1 MRQSKICNC
10 HSSTNKDILKSG
22 CNQSFC
28 DKCGCV
34 LLKDSEGN
42 IFYTLKAK
50 QNRLPYDLS
59 PITIIKNMKKKTEE
73 EYPFIYQEFNVN
85 KADKHIKEKSLKSLN
100 IYLRHRKMLLL
111 KLQKLIKIFDYS
123 DLIFYQCLF
132 YLDTYLSHHMTED
145 ISEKK
150 ILYYLVGFF
159 LCSVK
164 TRENDIFEPSL
175 DSFYDLQRGIYLST
189 EKIAFYEVLCLKKIH
204 YNIFSYSA
212 YDWLTQLNSNGVV
225 FNCEINKDNEIIL
238 IRGHRH
244 SVINAINKYAVKLLL
259 DLTSKCLFFKYAPMH
274 TAISL
279 IQIAREKYINK
290 TMIKPKLF
298 YDLIKIYGIDPNDYN
313 RCYEEIKREI
323 NENSNPDKDDNNKI
337 EEEKQNLN
345 IIKENDDFDKIERKE
360 STKNS
365 TFNKHKNI
373 YVPNKIKSSNV
384 ITRINNNLEKNS
396 IKNNDNTVENSKE
409 TEIEKS
415 NEDKEFEL
423 SLNEIKSNVKNKSK
437 NKKFNNPNI
446 KSINHLSIDC
456 SSNFFPSNDNLPYMN
471 PISKESNSFLTIK
484 ENKNE
489 NSHSKNLSLSKKKN
503 RPDLKELK
511 HLRHN
516 QNNRYNSIESKN
528 ISTNPT
534 SHVSST
540 KKEKEKEKETGKKKS
555 KFFSNKNV
563 NLNFNADKLDINE
576 VSTKSKLTSKILPKI
591 SGFDAF
597 NMDRLNTNIEAPIAN
612 NMNNNKYKLKTKI
625 KVTLP
630 EDEIKQINDSKK
642 MIKVF

>member
-10 HSSTNKDILKSG
+10 QISTNKDIFKSR

-34 LLKDSEGN
+34 LLKDPEGN
-42 IFYTLKAK
+42 IYYTLKTK
-50 QNRLPYDLS
+50 QNRLPYELS

-85 KADKHIKEKSLKSLN
+85 KSDKVIREKSLKSLN
-100 IYLRHRKMLLL
+100 IYLRHRKMLIL
-111 KLQKLIKIFDYS
+111 KLQKIIKIFDYC

-132 YLDTYLSHHMTED
+132 YLDTYLSHYMTED

-164 TRENDIFEPSL
+164 SRENDIYEPLL
-175 DSFYDLQRGIYLST
+175 DSFYDLKRGIYLST
-189 EKIAFYEVLCLKKIH
+189 DTIAYYEVLCLKKIH

-212 YDWLTQLNSNGVV
+212 YDWLTQLVSNGVV
-225 FNCEINKDNEIIL
+225 FNCEINKENEIIL

-244 SVINAINKYAVKLLL
+244 SVINAINKYAIKLLL
-259 DLTSKCLFFKYAPMH
+259 DLTSKCIFFKYAPMY

-290 TMIKPKLF
+290 AMIKPKLF
-298 YDLIKIYGIDPNDYN
+298 YNLIKIYGINPNDYT

-323 NENSNPDKDDNNKI
+323 NENSNSEKDNNNRIK
-337 EEEKQNLN
+337 EEKQDLN
-345 IIKENDDFDKIERKE
+345 IENDDSDKIERTE

-365 TFNKHKNI
+365 TFNKHKNV

-384 ITRINNNLEKNS
+384 IARINDNHDKNS
-396 IKNNDNTVENSKE
+396 IRKNNNEVENSKE
-409 TEIEKS
+409 IEIEKS

-423 SLNEIKSNVKNKSK
+423 SLNEIKLKDKKSK
-437 NKKFNNPNI
+437 NKKQNFPSM
-446 KSINHLSIDC
+446 KTVNHLSIDC
-456 SSNFFPSNDNLPYMN
+456 SSNFYPSNDNLPYMN
-471 PISKESNSFLTIK
+471 PISKDRNSFLTIN
-484 ENKNE
+484 ENKEE
-489 NSHSKNLSLSKKKN
+489 NSRSKNLSLSKKKN

-511 HLRHN
+511 HLRHD

-528 ISTNPT
+528 ISTNPN
-534 SHVSST
+534 SHLSSIT
-540 KKEKEKEKETGKKKS
+540 KEKEKETGKKKS
-555 KFFSNKNV
+555 KFFSNKNI
-563 NLNFNADKLDINE
+563 NLNFNADNTDINE
-576 VSTKSKLTSKILPKI
+576 ITKKSKLTSKILPKI
-591 SGFDAF
+591 SGFEGF
-597 NMDRLNTNIEAPIAN
+597 NMEEN
-612 NMNNNKYKLKTKI
+612 NRNKNKYRLKTNI

-630 EDEIKQINDSKK
+630 EDEMKQINDSKK
-642 MIKVF
+642 MIKVL

>member
-10 HSSTNKDILKSG
+10 HNSSNKDILKTG

-34 LLKDSEGN
+34 LLKDPEGN
-42 IFYTLKAK
+42 IYYTLKTK
-50 QNRLPYDLS
+50 QNRLPYELS

-85 KADKHIKEKSLKSLN
+85 KSDKVIREKSLKSLN
-100 IYLRHRKMLLL
+100 IYLRHRKMLIL
-111 KLQKLIKIFDYS
+111 KLQKIIKIFDYC

-132 YLDTYLSHHMTED
+132 YLDTYLSHYMTED

-164 TRENDIFEPSL
+164 SRENDIYEPLL
-175 DSFYDLQRGIYLST
+175 DSFYDLKRGIYLST
-189 EKIAFYEVLCLKKIH
+189 DTIAYYEVLCLKKIH

-212 YDWLTQLNSNGVV
+212 YDWLTQLVSNGVV
-225 FNCEINKDNEIIL
+225 FNCEINKENEVIL

-244 SVINAINKYAVKLLL
+244 SVINAINKYAIKLLL
-259 DLTSKCLFFKYAPMH
+259 DLTSKCIFFKYAPMY

-290 TMIKPKLF
+290 AMIKPKLF
-298 YDLIKIYGIDPNDYN
+298 YNLIKIYGINPNDYT

-323 NENSNPDKDDNNKI
+323 NENSNSEKDNNNRIK
-337 EEEKQNLN
+337 EEKQDLN
-345 IIKENDDFDKIERKE
+345 IENDDSDKIERTE

-365 TFNKHKNI
+365 TFNKHKNV

-384 ITRINNNLEKNS
+384 IARINDNHDKNS
-396 IKNNDNTVENSKE
+396 IRKNNNEVENSKE
-409 TEIEKS
+409 IEIEKS

-423 SLNEIKSNVKNKSK
+423 SLNEIKLKDKKSK
-437 NKKFNNPNI
+437 NKKQNFPSM
-446 KSINHLSIDC
+446 KTINHLSIDC
-456 SSNFFPSNDNLPYMN
+456 SSNFYPSNDNLPYMN
-471 PISKESNSFLTIK
+471 PISKDRNSFLTIN
-484 ENKNE
+484 ENKEE
-489 NSHSKNLSLSKKKN
+489 NSRSKNLSLSKKKN

-511 HLRHN
+511 HLRHD

-528 ISTNPT
+528 ISTNPN
-534 SHVSST
+534 SHLSSIT
-540 KKEKEKEKETGKKKS
+540 KEKEKETGKKKS
-555 KFFSNKNV
+555 KFFSNKNI
-563 NLNFNADKLDINE
+563 NLNFNADNTDINE
-576 VSTKSKLTSKILPKI
+576 ITKKSKLTSKILPKI
-591 SGFDAF
+591 SGFEGF
-597 NMDRLNTNIEAPIAN
+597 NMEEN
-612 NMNNNKYKLKTKI
+612 NRNKNKYRLKTNI

-630 EDEIKQINDSKK
+630 EDEMKQINDSKK
-642 MIKVF
+642 MIKVL

>member
-10 HSSTNKDILKSG
+10 HNSSNKGILKTG

-34 LLKDSEGN
+34 LLKDPEGN
-42 IFYTLKAK
+42 IYYTLKTK
-50 QNRLPYDLS
+50 QNRLPYELS

-85 KADKHIKEKSLKSLN
+85 KSDKVIREKSLKSLN
-100 IYLRHRKMLLL
+100 IYLRHRKMLIL
-111 KLQKLIKIFDYS
+111 KLQKIIKIFDYC

-132 YLDTYLSHHMTED
+132 YLDTYLSHYMTED

-164 TRENDIFEPSL
+164 SRENDIYEPLL
-175 DSFYDLQRGIYLST
+175 DSFYDLKRGIYLST
-189 EKIAFYEVLCLKKIH
+189 DTIAYYEVLCLKKIH

-212 YDWLTQLNSNGVV
+212 YDWLTQLVSNGVV
-225 FNCEINKDNEIIL
+225 FNCEINKENEVIL

-244 SVINAINKYAVKLLL
+244 SVINAINKYAIKLLL
-259 DLTSKCLFFKYAPMH
+259 DLTSKCVFFKYAPMY

-290 TMIKPKLF
+290 AMIKPKLF
-298 YDLIKIYGIDPNDYN
+298 YNLIKIYGINPNDYT

-323 NENSNPDKDDNNKI
+323 NENSNSEKDNNNRIK
-337 EEEKQNLN
+337 EEKQDLN
-345 IIKENDDFDKIERKE
+345 IENDDSDKIERTE

-365 TFNKHKNI
+365 TFNKHKNV

-384 ITRINNNLEKNS
+384 IARINDNHDKNS
-396 IKNNDNTVENSKE
+396 IRKNNNEVENSKE
-409 TEIEKS
+409 IEIEKS

-423 SLNEIKSNVKNKSK
+423 SLNEIKSKDKKSK
-437 NKKFNNPNI
+437 NKKQNFPSM
-446 KSINHLSIDC
+446 KTVNHLSIDC
-456 SSNFFPSNDNLPYMN
+456 SSNFYPSNDNLPYMN
-471 PISKESNSFLTIK
+471 PISKDRNSFLTIN
-484 ENKNE
+484 ENKEE
-489 NSHSKNLSLSKKKN
+489 NSRSKNLSLSKKKN

-511 HLRHN
+511 HLRHD

-528 ISTNPT
+528 ISTNPN
-534 SHVSST
+534 SHLSSIT
-540 KKEKEKEKETGKKKS
+540 KEKEKETGKKKS
-555 KFFSNKNV
+555 KFFSNKNI
-563 NLNFNADKLDINE
+563 NLNFNADNTDINE
-576 VSTKSKLTSKILPKI
+576 ITKKSKLTSKILPKI
-591 SGFDAF
+591 SGFEGF
-597 NMDRLNTNIEAPIAN
+597 NMEEN
-612 NMNNNKYKLKTKI
+612 NRNKNKYRLKTNI

-630 EDEIKQINDSKK
+630 EDEMKQINDSKK
-642 MIKVF
+642 MIKAL

>member
-10 HSSTNKDILKSG
+10 HNSSNKGILKTG

-34 LLKDSEGN
+34 LLKDPEGN
-42 IFYTLKAK
+42 IYYTLKTK
-50 QNRLPYDLS
+50 QNRLPYELS

-85 KADKHIKEKSLKSLN
+85 KSDKVIREKSLKSLN
-100 IYLRHRKMLLL
+100 IYLRHRKMLIL
-111 KLQKLIKIFDYS
+111 KLQKIIKIFDYC

-164 TRENDIFEPSL
+164 SRENDIYEPLL
-175 DSFYDLQRGIYLST
+175 DSFYDLKRGIYLST
-189 EKIAFYEVLCLKKIH
+189 DTIAYYEVLCLKKIH

-212 YDWLTQLNSNGVV
+212 YDWLTQLVSNGVV
-225 FNCEINKDNEIIL
+225 FNCEINKENEVIL

-244 SVINAINKYAVKLLL
+244 SMINAINKYAIKLLL
-259 DLTSKCLFFKYAPMH
+259 DLTSKCVFFKYAPMY

-290 TMIKPKLF
+290 AMIKPKLF
-298 YDLIKIYGIDPNDYN
+298 YNLIKIYGINPNDYT

-323 NENSNPDKDDNNKI
+323 NENSNSEKDNNNRIK
-337 EEEKQNLN
+337 EEKQDLN
-345 IIKENDDFDKIERKE
+345 IENDDSDKIERTE

-365 TFNKHKNI
+365 TFNKHKNV

-384 ITRINNNLEKNS
+384 IARINDNHDKNS
-396 IKNNDNTVENSKE
+396 IRKNNNEVENSKE
-409 TEIEKS
+409 IEIEKS

-423 SLNEIKSNVKNKSK
+423 SLNEIKSKDKKSK
-437 NKKFNNPNI
+437 NKKQNFPSM
-446 KSINHLSIDC
+446 KTVNHLSIDC
-456 SSNFFPSNDNLPYMN
+456 SSNFYPSNDNLPYMN
-471 PISKESNSFLTIK
+471 PISKDRNSFLTIN
-484 ENKNE
+484 ENKEE
-489 NSHSKNLSLSKKKN
+489 NSRSKNLSLSKKKN

-511 HLRHN
+511 HLRHD

-528 ISTNPT
+528 ISTNPN
-534 SHVSST
+534 SHLSSIT
-540 KKEKEKEKETGKKKS
+540 KEKEKETGKKKS
-555 KFFSNKNV
+555 KFFSNKNI
-563 NLNFNADKLDINE
+563 NLNFNADNTDINE
-576 VSTKSKLTSKILPKI
+576 ITKKSKLTSKILPKI
-591 SGFDAF
+591 SGFEGF
-597 NMDRLNTNIEAPIAN
+597 NMEEN
-612 NMNNNKYKLKTKI
+612 NRNKNKYRLKTNI

-630 EDEIKQINDSKK
+630 EDEMKQINDSKK
-642 MIKVF
+642 MIKAL

>member
-10 HSSTNKDILKSG
+10 QISSNKDILKSG

-34 LLKDSEGN
+34 LLKDPEGN
-42 IFYTLKAK
+42 IYYTLKTK
-50 QNRLPYDLS
+50 QNRLPYELS

-85 KADKHIKEKSLKSLN
+85 KSDKVIREKSLKSLN
-100 IYLRHRKMLLL
+100 IYLRHRKMLIL
-111 KLQKLIKIFDYS
+111 KLQKIIKIFEYC

-132 YLDTYLSHHMTED
+132 YLDTYLSHYMTED

-164 TRENDIFEPSL
+164 SRENDIYEPLL
-175 DSFYDLQRGIYLST
+175 DSFYDLKRGIYLST
-189 EKIAFYEVLCLKKIH
+189 DTIAYYEVLCLKKIH

-212 YDWLTQLNSNGVV
+212 YDWLTQLVSNGVV
-225 FNCEINKDNEIIL
+225 FNCEINKENEVIL

-244 SVINAINKYAVKLLL
+244 SVINAINKYAIKLLL
-259 DLTSKCLFFKYAPMH
+259 DLTSKCVFFKYAPMY

-290 TMIKPKLF
+290 AMIKPKLF
-298 YDLIKIYGIDPNDYN
+298 YNLIKIYGINPNDYT

-323 NENSNPDKDDNNKI
+323 NENSNSEKDNNNRIK
-337 EEEKQNLN
+337 EEKQDLN
-345 IIKENDDFDKIERKE
+345 IENDDSDKIERTE

-365 TFNKHKNI
+365 TFNKHKNV

-384 ITRINNNLEKNS
+384 IARINDNHDKNS
-396 IKNNDNTVENSKE
+396 IRKNNNEVENSKE
-409 TEIEKS
+409 IEIEKS

-423 SLNEIKSNVKNKSK
+423 SLNEIKLKDKKSK
-437 NKKFNNPNI
+437 NKKQNFPSM
-446 KSINHLSIDC
+446 KTVNHLSIDC
-456 SSNFFPSNDNLPYMN
+456 SSNFYPSNDNLPYMN
-471 PISKESNSFLTIK
+471 PISKDRNSFLTIN
-484 ENKNE
+484 ENKEE
-489 NSHSKNLSLSKKKN
+489 NSRSKNLSLSKKKN

-511 HLRHN
+511 HLRHD

-528 ISTNPT
+528 ISTNPN
-534 SHVSST
+534 SHLSSIT
-540 KKEKEKEKETGKKKS
+540 KEKEKETGKKKS
-555 KFFSNKNV
+555 KFFSNKNI
-563 NLNFNADKLDINE
+563 NLNFNADNTDINE
-576 VSTKSKLTSKILPKI
+576 ITKKSKLTSKILPKI
-591 SGFDAF
+591 SGFEGF
-597 NMDRLNTNIEAPIAN
+597 NMEEN
-612 NMNNNKYKLKTKI
+612 NRNKNKYRLKTNI

-630 EDEIKQINDSKK
+630 EDEMKQINDSKK
-642 MIKVF
+642 MIKVL

>member
-1 MRQSKICNC
+1 MSRQNC
-10 HSSTNKDILKSG
+10 HNSSNKDILKTG

-34 LLKDSEGN
+34 LLKDPEGN
-42 IFYTLKAK
+42 IYYTLKTK
-50 QNRLPYDLS
+50 QNRLPYELS

-85 KADKHIKEKSLKSLN
+85 KSDKVIREKSLKSLN
-100 IYLRHRKMLLL
+100 IYLRHRKMLIL
-111 KLQKLIKIFDYS
+111 KLQKIIKIFDYC

-164 TRENDIFEPSL
+164 SRENDIYEPLL
-175 DSFYDLQRGIYLST
+175 DSFYDLKRGIYLST
-189 EKIAFYEVLCLKKIH
+189 DTIAYYEVLCLKKIH

-212 YDWLTQLNSNGVV
+212 YDWLTQLVSNGVV
-225 FNCEINKDNEIIL
+225 FNCEINKENEVIL

-244 SVINAINKYAVKLLL
+244 FVINAINKYAIKLLL
-259 DLTSKCLFFKYAPMH
+259 DLTSKCIFFKYAPMY

-290 TMIKPKLF
+290 AMIKPKLF
-298 YDLIKIYGIDPNDYN
+298 YNLIKIYGINPNDYT

-323 NENSNPDKDDNNKI
+323 NENSNSEKDNNNRIK
-337 EEEKQNLN
+337 EEKLDLN
-345 IIKENDDFDKIERKE
+345 IENDDSDKIERTE

-365 TFNKHKNI
+365 TFNKHKNV

-384 ITRINNNLEKNS
+384 IARINDNHDKNS
-396 IKNNDNTVENSKE
+396 IRKNNNEVENSKE
-409 TEIEKS
+409 IEIEKS

-423 SLNEIKSNVKNKSK
+423 SLNEIKSKDKKSK
-437 NKKFNNPNI
+437 NKKQNFPSM
-446 KSINHLSIDC
+446 KTVNHLSIDC
-456 SSNFFPSNDNLPYMN
+456 SSNFYPSNDNLPYMN
-471 PISKESNSFLTIK
+471 PISKDRNSFLTIN
-484 ENKNE
+484 ENKEE
-489 NSHSKNLSLSKKKN
+489 NSRSKNLSLSKKKN

-511 HLRHN
+511 HLRHD

-528 ISTNPT
+528 ISTNPN
-534 SHVSST
+534 SHLSSIT
-540 KKEKEKEKETGKKKS
+540 KEKEKETGKKKS
-555 KFFSNKNV
+555 KFFSNKNI
-563 NLNFNADKLDINE
+563 NLNFNADNTDINE
-576 VSTKSKLTSKILPKI
+576 ITKKSKLTSKILPKI
-591 SGFDAF
+591 SGFEGF
-597 NMDRLNTNIEAPIAN
+597 NMEEN
-612 NMNNNKYKLKTKI
+612 NRNKNKYRLKTNI

-630 EDEIKQINDSKK
+630 EDEMKQINDSKK
-642 MIKVF
+642 MIKVL

>member
-10 HSSTNKDILKSG
+10 QNSSNKDILKTG

-28 DKCGCV
+28 DKCGCI
-34 LLKDSEGN
+34 LLKDPEGN
-42 IFYTLKAK
+42 IYYTLKTK
-50 QNRLPYDLS
+50 QNRLPYELS

-85 KADKHIKEKSLKSLN
+85 KSDKVIREKSLKSLN
-100 IYLRHRKMLLL
+100 IYLRHRKMLIL
-111 KLQKLIKIFDYS
+111 KLQKIIKIFDYC

-132 YLDTYLSHHMTED
+132 YLDTYLSHYMTED

-164 TRENDIFEPSL
+164 SRENDIYEPLL
-175 DSFYDLQRGIYLST
+175 DSFYDLKRGIYLST
-189 EKIAFYEVLCLKKIH
+189 DTIAYYEVLCLKKIH

-212 YDWLTQLNSNGVV
+212 YDWLTQLVSNGVV
-225 FNCEINKDNEIIL
+225 FNCEINKENEVIL

-244 SVINAINKYAVKLLL
+244 SVINAINKYAIKLLL
-259 DLTSKCLFFKYAPMH
+259 DLTSKCIFFKYAPMY

-290 TMIKPKLF
+290 AMIKPKLF
-298 YDLIKIYGIDPNDYN
+298 YNLIKIYGINPNDYT

-323 NENSNPDKDDNNKI
+323 NENSNSEKDNNNRIK
-337 EEEKQNLN
+337 EEKQDLN
-345 IIKENDDFDKIERKE
+345 IENDDSDKIERTE

-365 TFNKHKNI
+365 TFNKHKNV

-384 ITRINNNLEKNS
+384 IARINDNHDKNS
-396 IKNNDNTVENSKE
+396 IRKNNNEVENSKE
-409 TEIEKS
+409 IEIEKS

-423 SLNEIKSNVKNKSK
+423 SLNEIKLKDKKSK
-437 NKKFNNPNI
+437 NKKQNFPSM
-446 KSINHLSIDC
+446 KTVNHLSIDC
-456 SSNFFPSNDNLPYMN
+456 SSNFYPSNDNLPYMN
-471 PISKESNSFLTIK
+471 PISKDRNSFLTIN
-484 ENKNE
+484 ENKEE
-489 NSHSKNLSLSKKKN
+489 NSRSKNLSLSKKKN

-511 HLRHN
+511 HLRHD

-528 ISTNPT
+528 ISTNPN
-534 SHVSST
+534 SHLSSIT
-540 KKEKEKEKETGKKKS
+540 KEKEKETGKKKS
-555 KFFSNKNV
+555 KFFSNKNI
-563 NLNFNADKLDINE
+563 NLNFNADNTDINE
-576 VSTKSKLTSKILPKI
+576 ITKKSKLTSKILPKI
-591 SGFDAF
+591 SGFEGF
-597 NMDRLNTNIEAPIAN
+597 NMEEN
-612 NMNNNKYKLKTKI
+612 NRNKNKYRLKTNI

-630 EDEIKQINDSKK
+630 EDEMKQINDSKK

>member
-10 HSSTNKDILKSG
+10 HNSSNKDILKTG

-34 LLKDSEGN
+34 LLKDPEGN
-42 IFYTLKAK
+42 IYYTLKTK
-50 QNRLPYDLS
+50 QNRLPYELS

-85 KADKHIKEKSLKSLN
+85 KSDKVIREKSLKSLN
-100 IYLRHRKMLLL
+100 IYLRHRKMLIL
-111 KLQKLIKIFDYS
+111 KLQKIIKIFDYC

-164 TRENDIFEPSL
+164 SRENDIYEPSL
-175 DSFYDLQRGIYLST
+175 DSFYDLKRGIYLST
-189 EKIAFYEVLCLKKIH
+189 DTIAYYEVLCLKKIH

-212 YDWLTQLNSNGVV
+212 YDWLTQLVSNGVV
-225 FNCEINKDNEIIL
+225 FNCEINKENEVIL

-244 SVINAINKYAVKLLL
+244 SVINAINKYAIKLLL
-259 DLTSKCLFFKYAPMH
+259 DLTSKCIFFKYAPMY

-290 TMIKPKLF
+290 AMIKPKLF
-298 YDLIKIYGIDPNDYN
+298 YNLIKIYGINPNDYT

-323 NENSNPDKDDNNKI
+323 NENSNSEKDNNNRI
-337 EEEKQNLN
+337 GEEKQDLN
-345 IIKENDDFDKIERKE
+345 IENDDSDKIERTE

-365 TFNKHKNI
+365 TFNKHKNV

-384 ITRINNNLEKNS
+384 IARINNNNLDQYS
-396 IKNNDNTVENSKE
+396 ILKNNNDVDNSKE
-409 TEIEKS
+409 IGIEKS

-423 SLNEIKSNVKNKSK
+423 SLNEIKSKDKKSK
-437 NKKFNNPNI
+437 KKKQNFPNM
-446 KSINHLSIDC
+446 KTVNHLSIDC
-456 SSNFFPSNDNLPYMN
+456 SSNFYPSNDNLPYMN
-471 PISKESNSFLTIK
+471 PISKDRNSFLTIN
-484 ENKNE
+484 ENKEE
-489 NSHSKNLSLSKKKN
+489 NSRSKNLSLSKKKN

-511 HLRHN
+511 HLRHD

-528 ISTNPT
+528 ISTNPN
-534 SHVSST
+534 SHLSSI
-540 KKEKEKEKETGKKKS
+540 KKEKEKETGKKKS
-555 KFFSNKNV
+555 KFFSNKNI
-563 NLNFNADKLDINE
+563 NLNFNADNTDINE
-576 VSTKSKLTSKILPKI
+576 ITKKSKLTSKFLPKI
-591 SGFDAF
+591 SGFEGF
-597 NMDRLNTNIEAPIAN
+597 NMEEN
-612 NMNNNKYKLKTKI
+612 NRNKNKYRLKTNI

-630 EDEIKQINDSKK
+630 EDEMKQINDSKK
-642 MIKVF
+642 MIKVL

>member
-10 HSSTNKDILKSG
+10 QISTNKDIFKSR

-34 LLKDSEGN
+34 LLKDPEGN
-42 IFYTLKAK
+42 IYYTLKTK
-50 QNRLPYDLS
+50 QNRLPYELS

-85 KADKHIKEKSLKSLN
+85 KSDKVIREKSLKSLN
-100 IYLRHRKMLLL
+100 IYLRHRKMLIL
-111 KLQKLIKIFDYS
+111 KLQKIIKIFDYC

-132 YLDTYLSHHMTED
+132 YLDTYLSHYMTED

-164 TRENDIFEPSL
+164 SRENDIYEPLL
-175 DSFYDLQRGIYLST
+175 DSFYDLKRGIYLST
-189 EKIAFYEVLCLKKIH
+189 DTIAYYEVLCLKKIH

-212 YDWLTQLNSNGVV
+212 YDWLTQLVSNGVV
-225 FNCEINKDNEIIL
+225 FNCEINKENEVIL

-244 SVINAINKYAVKLLL
+244 FVINAINKYAIKLLL
-259 DLTSKCLFFKYAPMH
+259 DLTSKCVFFKYAPMY

-290 TMIKPKLF
+290 AMIKPKLF
-298 YDLIKIYGIDPNDYN
+298 YNLIKIYGINPNDYT

-323 NENSNPDKDDNNKI
+323 NENSNSEKDNNNRIK
-337 EEEKQNLN
+337 EEKQDLN
-345 IIKENDDFDKIERKE
+345 IENDDSDKIERTE

-365 TFNKHKNI
+365 TFNKHKNV

-384 ITRINNNLEKNS
+384 IARINDNHDKNS
-396 IKNNDNTVENSKE
+396 IRKNNNEVENSKE
-409 TEIEKS
+409 IEIEKS

-423 SLNEIKSNVKNKSK
+423 SLNEIKLKDKKSK
-437 NKKFNNPNI
+437 NKKQNFPSM
-446 KSINHLSIDC
+446 KTVNHLSIDC
-456 SSNFFPSNDNLPYMN
+456 SSNFYPSNDNLPYMN
-471 PISKESNSFLTIK
+471 PISKDRNSFLTIN
-484 ENKNE
+484 ENKEE
-489 NSHSKNLSLSKKKN
+489 NSRSKNLSLSKKKN

-511 HLRHN
+511 HLRHD

-528 ISTNPT
+528 ISTNPN
-534 SHVSST
+534 SHLSSIT
-540 KKEKEKEKETGKKKS
+540 KEKEKETGKKKS
-555 KFFSNKNV
+555 KFFSNKNI
-563 NLNFNADKLDINE
+563 NLNFNADNTDINE
-576 VSTKSKLTSKILPKI
+576 ITKKSKLTSKFLPKI
-591 SGFDAF
+591 SGFEGF
-597 NMDRLNTNIEAPIAN
+597 NMEEN
-612 NMNNNKYKLKTKI
+612 NRNKNKYRLKTNI

-630 EDEIKQINDSKK
+630 EDEMKQINDSKK
-642 MIKVF
+642 MIKAL

>member
-10 HSSTNKDILKSG
+10 HNSSNKGILKTG

-34 LLKDSEGN
+34 LLKDPEGN
-42 IFYTLKAK
+42 IYYTLKTK
-50 QNRLPYDLS
+50 QNRLPYELS

-85 KADKHIKEKSLKSLN
+85 KSDKVIREKSLKSLN
-100 IYLRHRKMLLL
+100 IYLRHRKMLIL
-111 KLQKLIKIFDYS
+111 KLQKIIKIFDYC

-132 YLDTYLSHHMTED
+132 YLDTYLSHYMTED

-164 TRENDIFEPSL
+164 SRENDIYEPLL
-175 DSFYDLQRGIYLST
+175 DSFYDLKRGIYLST
-189 EKIAFYEVLCLKKIH
+189 DTIAYYEVLCLKKIH

-212 YDWLTQLNSNGVV
+212 YDWLTQLVSNGVV
-225 FNCEINKDNEIIL
+225 FNCEINKENEVIL

-244 SVINAINKYAVKLLL
+244 SVINAINKYAIKLLL
-259 DLTSKCLFFKYAPMH
+259 DLTSKCIFFKYAPMY

-290 TMIKPKLF
+290 AMIKPKLF
-298 YDLIKIYGIDPNDYN
+298 YNLIKIYGINPNDYT

-323 NENSNPDKDDNNKI
+323 NENSNSEKDNNNRIK
-337 EEEKQNLN
+337 EEKQDLN
-345 IIKENDDFDKIERKE
+345 IENDDSDKIERTE

-365 TFNKHKNI
+365 TFNKHKNV

-384 ITRINNNLEKNS
+384 IARINDNHDKNS
-396 IKNNDNTVENSKE
+396 IRKNNNEVENSKE
-409 TEIEKS
+409 IEIEKS

-423 SLNEIKSNVKNKSK
+423 SLNEIKSKDKKSK
-437 NKKFNNPNI
+437 NKKQNFPSM
-446 KSINHLSIDC
+446 KTINHLSIDC
-456 SSNFFPSNDNLPYMN
+456 SSNFYPSNDNLPYMN
-471 PISKESNSFLTIK
+471 PISKDRNSFLTIN
-484 ENKNE
+484 ENKEE
-489 NSHSKNLSLSKKKN
+489 NSRSKNLSLSKKKN

-511 HLRHN
+511 HLRHD

-528 ISTNPT
+528 ISTNPN
-534 SHVSST
+534 SHLSSIT
-540 KKEKEKEKETGKKKS
+540 KEKEKETGKKKS
-555 KFFSNKNV
+555 KFFSNKNI
-563 NLNFNADKLDINE
+563 NLNFNADNTDINE
-576 VSTKSKLTSKILPKI
+576 ITKKSKLTSKILPKI
-591 SGFDAF
+591 SGFEGF
-597 NMDRLNTNIEAPIAN
+597 NMEEN
-612 NMNNNKYKLKTKI
+612 NRNKNKYRLKTNI

-630 EDEIKQINDSKK
+630 EDEMKQINDSKK
-642 MIKVF
+642 MIKAL

>member
-10 HSSTNKDILKSG
+10 HNSSNKDILKTG

-28 DKCGCV
+28 DKCGCF

-42 IFYTLKAK
+42 IYYTLKTK
-50 QNRLPYDLS
+50 QNRLPYELS

-85 KADKHIKEKSLKSLN
+85 KSDKVIREKSLKSLN
-100 IYLRHRKMLLL
+100 IYLRHRKMLIL
-111 KLQKLIKIFDYS
+111 KLQKIIKIFDYC

-132 YLDTYLSHHMTED
+132 YLDTYLSHYMTED

-164 TRENDIFEPSL
+164 SRENDIYEPLL
-175 DSFYDLQRGIYLST
+175 DSFYDLKRGIYLST
-189 EKIAFYEVLCLKKIH
+189 DTIAYYEVLCLKKIH

-212 YDWLTQLNSNGVV
+212 YDWLTQLVSNGVV
-225 FNCEINKDNEIIL
+225 FNCEINKENEVIL

-244 SVINAINKYAVKLLL
+244 SVINAINKYAIKLLL
-259 DLTSKCLFFKYAPMH
+259 DLTSKCIFFKYAPMY

-290 TMIKPKLF
+290 AMIKPKLF
-298 YDLIKIYGIDPNDYN
+298 YNLIKIYGINPNDYT

-323 NENSNPDKDDNNKI
+323 NENSNSEKDNNNRIK
-337 EEEKQNLN
+337 EEKQDLN
-345 IIKENDDFDKIERKE
+345 IENDDSDKIERTE

-365 TFNKHKNI
+365 TFNKHKNV

-384 ITRINNNLEKNS
+384 IVRINDNHDKNS
-396 IKNNDNTVENSKE
+396 IRKNNNEVENSKE
-409 TEIEKS
+409 IEIEKS

-423 SLNEIKSNVKNKSK
+423 SLNEIKSKDKKSK
-437 NKKFNNPNI
+437 NKKQNFPSM
-446 KSINHLSIDC
+446 KTVNHLSIDC
-456 SSNFFPSNDNLPYMN
+456 SSNFYPSNDNLPYMN
-471 PISKESNSFLTIK
+471 PISKDRNSFLTIN
-484 ENKNE
+484 ENKEE
-489 NSHSKNLSLSKKKN
+489 NSRSKNLSLSKKKN

-511 HLRHN
+511 HLRHD

-528 ISTNPT
+528 ISTNPN
-534 SHVSST
+534 SHLSSIT
-540 KKEKEKEKETGKKKS
+540 KEKEKETGKKKS
-555 KFFSNKNV
+555 KFFSNKNI
-563 NLNFNADKLDINE
+563 NLNFNADNTDINE
-576 VSTKSKLTSKILPKI
+576 ITKKSKLTSKILPKI
-591 SGFDAF
+591 SGFEGF
-597 NMDRLNTNIEAPIAN
+597 NMEEN
-612 NMNNNKYKLKTKI
+612 NRNKNKYRLKTNI

-630 EDEIKQINDSKK
+630 EDEMKQINDSKK
-642 MIKVF
+642 MIKVL